1 MAPEIASHHPYNV
14 SADVYSWAMVSYEV
28 FMLEKPFQGWTRDM
42 HSNLVCG
49 RGARPDV
56 AALPG
61 PISAI
66 LELCWHQSAYRRPTM
81 RAVEQQM
88 KMLEER
94 QLIIVCGD
102 RATSNNINEV
112 SVELPNDFHFVKRK
126 IPNRNYSEAHTA
138 ATASISMESLGSYM
152 YP

>member
-1 MAPEIASHHPYNV
+1 MAPEIASHQPYNV

-28 FMLEKPFQGWTRDM
+28 FVLEKPFQGWTRDM

-56 AALPG
+56 SSLPG
-61 PISAI
+61 PICSI
-66 LELCWHQSAYRRPTM
+66 LEICWHQSAYRRPAM
-81 RAVEQQM
+81 RIVEQQM

-94 QLIIVCGD
+94 QLIIVCGGNTND
-102 RATSNNINEV
+102 V
-112 SVELPNDFHFVKRK
+112 SVELPHDFQKRK
-126 IPNRNYSEAHTA
+126 VPNRNYSESQTA
-138 ATASISMESLGSYM
+138 ATASTSNASLGSYM

>member
-28 FMLEKPFQGWTRDM
+28 FVLEKPFHGWTRDM
-42 HSNLVCG
+42 HSDLVCG

-56 AALPG
+56 TSLSG
-61 PISAI
+61 SISSM
-66 LELCWHQSAYRRPTM
+66 LEICWHQSAYRRPAM
-81 RAVEQQM
+81 RAVELQM

-94 QLIIVCGD
+94 QLIIVCGE
-102 RATSNNINEV
+102 RTANEV
-112 SVELPNDFHFVKRK
+112 SVELPRDFNFMKRK
-126 IPNRNYSEAHTA
+126 LPNRNYSESPTA
-138 ATASISMESLGSYM
+138 TTISTSHESLGSYM